1 MPQMEVAT
9 RQAAIGPPAREL
21 EILEEMA
28 EVATAPATEPDPR
41 IQELLNIRSNLCP

>member
-1 MPQMEVAT
+1 MEVAT

-28 EVATAPATEPDPR
+28 EVANASLLPDPR
-41 IQELLNIRSNLCP
+41 IQEPELIRSNLSILTW